1 MGTSA
6 NADGYYRL
14 DNIIEGTYEVV
25 VSVLGY
31 RKFREELT
39 ISPGLNRFDASLI
52 PSSVQLEQVIVTASM
67 KESFLHASPVKVE
80 VYLQKFLQKVASANV
95 MEVIDNINGVQNQI
109 NCGVCG
115 TNDIHINGMEG
126 PYTLVLIDGM
136 PIMSSLS
143 TVYGLNGIPTSLIK
157 QIEVIKGPSSTL
169 YGSEAVA
176 GVINII
182 TKKANDAPLVELAFF
197 SPLI

>member
-80 VYLQKFLQKVASANV
+80 VLTQNFYKKWLLLMLWRLLITL
-95 MEVIDNINGVQNQI
+95 MESKTKLIVEFVVQ
-109 NCGVCG
+109 
-115 TNDIHINGMEG
+115 T
-126 PYTLVLIDGM
+126 TF
-136 PIMSSLS
+136 
-143 TVYGLNGIPTSLIK
+143 T
-157 QIEVIKGPSSTL
+157 
-169 YGSEAVA
+169 
-176 GVINII
+176 
-182 TKKANDAPLVELAFF
+182 
-197 SPLI
+197 

>member
-67 KESFLHASPVKVE
+67 KESF
-80 VYLQKFLQKVASANV
+80 
-95 MEVIDNINGVQNQI
+95 
-109 NCGVCG
+109 
-115 TNDIHINGMEG
+115 TR
-126 PYTLVLIDGM
+126 
-136 PIMSSLS
+136 
-143 TVYGLNGIPTSLIK
+143 
-157 QIEVIKGPSSTL
+157 
-169 YGSEAVA
+169 
-176 GVINII
+176 I
-182 TKKANDAPLVELAFF
+182 TCQGGGAYPKIFTKSGFC
-197 SPLI
+197 